1 MKSKL
6 TLFILL
12 TLLLSSCASYTI
24 SEARDYIDYP
34 DNKNVSPTKYSTI
47 MENQEK
53 AEREKRE
60 AEEEKERIE
69 RENRVNEY
77 PESYSFITLPFYYNP
92 VKNKSCDTIGDTF
105 TAILIP
111 LGDERIEDEALLAV
125 KNSVSDTDSS
135 IIALTGSYYNRSR
148 LSTLFGEDAVTVEGG
163 TIIFRDSSIK
173 DMQSD
178 RLTLSLDPEHD
189 LSILIMDQKP
199 LLPNGGDRDELIS
212 LVDTLED
219 RDIEDVAEY
228 ISQEG
233 SDIKLF
239 FLTSY
244 APSSSDWTDWTEYDY
259 RKDHAFMISDI
270 LSDLKWQDA
279 FDSVRFSS
287 ETEGGVTRRNGEVE
301 ERMDYIWSKGLIVSS
316 SYTLPLEKTNFS
328 AVVAEFII
336 P

>member
-92 VKNKSCDTIGDTF
+92 VKNNSCDTIGDTF

-125 KNSVSDTDSS
+125 KNSVSDIDSS
-135 IIALTGSYYNRSR
+135 LIALTGSYSNRSK

-178 RLTLSLDPEHD
+178 RLTLSLTPEHD
-189 LSILIMDQKP
+189 LSVLIIDQKP

-219 RDIEDVAEY
+219 RDIEEVVEY

-279 FDSVRFSS
+279 FDSIRFSS
-287 ETEGGVTRRNGEVE
+287 ETESGVTRRNGEVE

>member
-6 TLFILL
+6 TLFILF
-12 TLLLSSCASYTI
+12 TLILSSCATYTI
-24 SEARDYIDYP
+24 SEARDIIDYP
-34 DNKNVSPTKYSTI
+34 ENKVLYPTKISTI
-47 MENQEK
+47 EENK
-53 AEREKRE
+53 DKLERAKRE
-60 AEEEKERIE
+60 AEEEEERIE
-69 RENRVNEY
+69 RENSVNEY
-77 PESYSFITLPFYYNP
+77 PESYSSVTLPFYYNP
-92 VKNKSCDTIGDTF
+92 VKNKSSDTIKDTF
-105 TAILIP
+105 RAVLIP
-111 LGDERIEDEALLAV
+111 LGDDRMEDEVLLAV
-125 KNSVSDTDSS
+125 KNSVSDIDCT

-163 TIIFRDSSIK
+163 TIIFKDSYAK
-173 DMQSD
+173 DLKSD
-178 RLTLSLDPEHD
+178 RITLSLTPDYD
-189 LSILIMDQKP
+189 LSLLIMDQKP
-199 LLPNGGDRDELIS
+199 LLPEGGDTDEITS
-212 LVDTLED
+212 LVDHLED
-219 RDIEDVAEY
+219 RDIEEIVEY